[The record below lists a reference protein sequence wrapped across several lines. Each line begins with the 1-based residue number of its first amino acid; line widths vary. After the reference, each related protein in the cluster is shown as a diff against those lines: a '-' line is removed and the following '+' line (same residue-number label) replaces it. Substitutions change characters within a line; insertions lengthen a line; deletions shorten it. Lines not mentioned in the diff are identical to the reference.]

1 MRVIIFSAVVLL
13 VAGCGAANKQ
23 SQTEQPQFPP
33 TTRASATFAGSAV
46 VGRPPAPDI
55 ALRDQ
60 DGRTVRLSDQR
71 GKYVLVTFLY
81 THCPDVCP
89 LIASSLNSALAGI
102 GPARQDVRVLAV
114 SVDPKGDTRAAV
126 RAYARRMHLLPQ
138 FRYLTGTRSQLVPVW
153 RSYNVIAVASG
164 PEVVDHV
171 AYTVL
176 VDRTGRRRLMYDA
189 QVKAHQVVHDL
200 RVLMKKN
207 PTA

>member
-1 MRVIIFSAVVLL
+1 MRPILVSAVLL
-13 VAGCGAANKQ
+13 VMAGCGTADKQ
-23 SQTEQPQFPP
+23 TQTDQAQFPP
-33 TTRASATFAGSAV
+33 KTRSSATFAGSAV
-46 VGRPPAPDI
+46 VGKPPAQDFS
-55 ALRDQ
+55 LRDQ
-60 DGRTVRLSDQR
+60 DGRTVRLSDER
-71 GKYVLVTFLY
+71 GRYVLVTFLY

-102 GPARQDVRVLAV
+102 GPARKDVRVLAV
-114 SVDPKGDTRAAV
+114 SVDPKGDTRGAV

-153 RSYNVIAVASG
+153 RSYNVIAVASS
-164 PEVVDHV
+164 PDVVDHV

-176 VDRTGRRRLMYDA
+176 VDRAGRRRVMYDA

-200 RVLMKKN
+200 RVLMKRN